1 MNGDKNPQI
10 QEMRKKKRENEK
22 NKKTRQL
29 TDGVTK
35 LV

>member
-1 MNGDKNPQI
+1 MNGDKNPQV

-22 NKKTRQL
+22 NKKL
-29 TDGVTK
+29 DKMTDGVTK

>member
-1 MNGDKNPQI
+1 MNGDKNPQV
-10 QEMRKKKRENEK
+10 EMRKKKRENEK
-22 NKKTRQL
+22 NEKTRQL